1 MMPKETAADRAGGEH
16 ILACLSSSPSNA
28 RIMHTASK
36 MAAAFRG
43 SFTALYVQTPGSR
56 SMSASDRERLHA
68 NMRLAENLGA
78 DIAVVEGEDVV
89 EQIAEF
95 VRVSGITI
103 LVLGRSSTSRRHIWS
118 PPPLSERIREQTPDI
133 DVHIIPDPASD
144 SDYRERRVYLPGQ
157 ILSGVSD
164 VLIMGVILTLV
175 TVLGSLFLRLH
186 FAEYNITPV
195 YILGVLLISVFT
207 RGYAC
212 SVIGAVLSV
221 VLFNFFLTEP
231 RFTFHAYGSGYP
243 VTFAIM
249 LATAIITGTLANR
262 LKDQIK
268 LSAQAAYRSK
278 ILFDTDQLL
287 SKAHGEEEI
296 LQVTAE
302 QLRKLLGCGVAV
314 YPERDGRLGDCV
326 FYSLPDEPS
335 RPDPGEEERKVAD
348 WALHSRNKAGA
359 STEVFP
365 DASFLFLPVVIR
377 SHAYGV
383 IAVDCR
389 GISLDVPFDSVL
401 LSIVGECAL
410 AIESY
415 RNHKEKE
422 EAAVRARNEQLR
434 ADLLRAI
441 SHDLR
446 TPLTSISGNADNLLR
461 SGNEMDAET
470 RTQVYRDIYE
480 DAQWLISLVENL
492 LAISRIREGKMELRL
507 SPQPV
512 AEVLEEALL
521 HVRGRGH
528 ALRIDRTDLSDGGE
542 KLLMARMDAKLVIQ
556 VIINLADNAVK
567 YTPAG
572 TEILIGACRRGPEI
586 LIHVTDTGPGI
597 PDEDKPYVFD
607 MFYTGRNSVAD
618 SRRSLGLGLSL
629 CRSIVRAHGGELTLR
644 DNDPHGC
651 IFEFTLPAEEVML
664 HE

>member
-1 MMPKETAADRAGGEH
+1 MQKDPTADRAGGEH

-28 RIMHTASK
+28 RIMHTASR

-56 SMSASDRERLHA
+56 NMSAADRERLHA
-68 NMRLAENLGA
+68 NMRLAEHLGA
-78 DIAVVEGEDVV
+78 DISVVDGEDVV

-103 LVLGRSSTSRRHIWS
+103 LVLGRSSTRRRHIWG
-118 PPPLSERIREQTPDI
+118 PQPLSERIRALTPDI

-144 SDYRERRVYLPGQ
+144 SDYREGRVHVPGQ

-164 VLIMGVILTLV
+164 LLIMGLILSLV
-175 TVLGSLFLRLH
+175 TFLGSLFLRLH

-212 SVIGAVLSV
+212 SVISAVLSV

-231 RFTFHAYGSGYP
+231 RYTFHAYGSGYP
-243 VTFAIM
+243 VTFAIL
-249 LATAIITGTLANR
+249 LATAVITGTLAAR

-268 LSAQAAYRSK
+268 LSAQAAYRAK
-278 ILFDTDQLL
+278 ILYDTDQQLG
-287 SKAHGEEEI
+287 KARGEEEI
-296 LQVTAE
+296 LRVTAD
-302 QLRKLLGCGVAV
+302 QLRKLLGCGIAV
-314 YPERDGRLGDCV
+314 YPEQGGRLGDCV
-326 FYSLPDEPS
+326 YYPLQEDGPREGPGDREREVAAWSLRS
-335 RPDPGEEERKVAD
+335 RKR
-348 WALHSRNKAGA
+348 AGA

-365 DASFLFLPVVIR
+365 DADFLFLPVVIR
-377 SHAYGV
+377 GKAFGV
-383 IAVDCR
+383 IAVDR
-389 GISLDVPFDSVL
+389 RDVPVDVPFDSFL

-410 AIESY
+410 AIEND

-446 TPLTSISGNADNLLR
+446 TPLTSISGNADNLLH
-461 SGNEMDAET
+461 GGDLMDAQT
-470 RTQVYRDIYE
+470 RMQVYTDIYE
-480 DAQWLISLVENL
+480 DSQWLISLVENL
-492 LAISRIREGKMELRL
+492 LAVSRIREGRMELRL

-512 AEVLEEALL
+512 EEVMEEALQ

-528 ALRIDRTDLSDGGE
+528 SLRIEGRDPRGDGE
-542 KLLMARMDAKLVIQ
+542 TLLLARMDAKLIIQ
-556 VIINLADNAVK
+556 VIINLAENAVK

-572 TEILIGACRRGPEI
+572 TEILVGARRRGSEI
-586 LIHVTDTGPGI
+586 LLHVSDTGPGI
-597 PDEDKPYVFD
+597 PDEAKPYVFD
-607 MFYTGRNSVAD
+607 MFYTGRHSVAD
-618 SRRSLGLGLSL
+618 SRRSLGLGLYL

-644 DNDPHGC
+644 DNVPHGC
-651 IFEFTLPAEEVML
+651 IFEFSLPAEEVIL